1 MALSKKYF
9 LTIALTSFFNCL
21 PADEE
26 KIAID
31 PASTIQS
38 TSRWQPAYLMQRG
51 DYKEAIDLYLEAYRR
66 DSSHDFELLE
76 QIALILL
83 EHGARSSDPQRQLIS
98 IFGARLA
105 GVASPLDLLE
115 AGLKSRAPETQ
126 LTCVQTLAS
135 LQDDRCD
142 EALLSAMS
150 SEFFPVR
157 MEAGFHLAQRKHPKA
172 AGQIEAL
179 MHQVPPFMKFLFP
192 DFFATLGT
200 KEALF
205 ILRQLMTDNEFN
217 CRVEAILSAARHN
230 RDDLLPAIRTR
241 ASHLNAPEQEACAT
255 ALGLLHD
262 SASLPRLK
270 KLSEVPSNCVRLAAL
285 RSLLEMGQ
293 THVKDTIAALVK
305 TGDYFAVSLA
315 GELGL
320 AREEVAS
327 LLQDPDHQMR
337 MNAAI
342 ALLSMHDA
350 RAAPALLDIFLSDSR
365 GLGIV
370 PGYSPGRSLIA
381 WKIVPSIDQQKK
393 DFYDMAAVS
402 LAVREHMLRETV
414 ELEEKAFLSIA
425 RAIFKHG
432 QTDLIP
438 LLVSLLEN
446 ARTPAAILLLQE
458 QANKAGAPLIRAYCT
473 LALFRMNL
481 GKNEYEDGIKQWLS
495 SHRKTD
501 MIRFR
506 PSLPLGM
513 RPFSSPYE
521 LTAEEKSR
529 LLVEICQAL
538 ADRHDDKSLL
548 LLIEAIRDGRS
559 ENRYALAG
567 LLLRALQ

>member
-1 MALSKKYF
+1 
-9 LTIALTSFFNCL
+9 
-21 PADEE
+21 
-26 KIAID
+26 
-31 PASTIQS
+31 
-38 TSRWQPAYLMQRG
+38 MQRE
-51 DYKEAIDLYLEAYRR
+51 DYKKAIDLYLEAYKR
-66 DSSHDFELLE
+66 DGTHDFELLE
-76 QIALILL
+76 QMALILL
-83 EHGARSSDPQRQLIS
+83 DHGARSNDPQRQLIS

-142 EALLSAMS
+142 EILLRAMS

-157 MEAGFHLAQRKHPKA
+157 MEAGSYLAQRKHPKA
-172 AGQIEAL
+172 SGQIEAL
-179 MHQVPPFMKFLFP
+179 MHQVPPFMRFLFP
-192 DFFATLGT
+192 EFFATLGT
-200 KEALF
+200 KEALSV
-205 ILRQLMTDNEFN
+205 LRQLMTDDEYS

-241 ASHLNAPEQEACAT
+241 SSHLHAGEQEACAT
-255 ALGLLHD
+255 ALGMLRD
-262 SASLPRLK
+262 SASRARLK
-270 KLSEVPSNCVRLAAL
+270 RLTEAPTSCVRLAAL
-285 RSLLEMGQ
+285 RSLWDMEGGAAKETMIEY
-293 THVKDTIAALVK
+293 VKVGNL
-305 TGDYFAVSLA
+305 FAVSLA
-315 GELGL
+315 GELGFGQEEL
-320 AREEVAS
+320 AS
-327 LLQDPDHQMR
+327 HLHDQDQQLR
-337 MNAAI
+337 INAAI
-342 ALLSMHDA
+342 ALLHLRDT
-350 RAAPALLDIFLSDSR
+350 RACPILLDVFLQDSR
-365 GLGIV
+365 GLGVV
-370 PGYSPGRSLIA
+370 PAFSPGRSLMA
-381 WKIVPSIDQQKK
+381 WKVIPSIEQQKR
-393 DFYDMAAVS
+393 DYTDLAAVA

-414 ELEEKAFLSIA
+414 ELEEAAFLSLA
-425 RAIFKHG
+425 SAIFKHG

-446 ARTPAAILLLQE
+446 TRTPAAIRLLQE
-458 QANKAGAPLIRAYCT
+458 QSNKAGAPLIRAYCT

-481 GKNEYEDGIKQWLS
+481 GKTDYEEGIKQWLA

-506 PSLPLGM
+506 PAIPMGM

-538 ADRHDDKSLL
+538 ADRHDANSLV